1 MFFSILQLLKYYN
14 ASADTFTGLGRE
26 FWLKNENEMIFLDIT
41 RISMKGGDTSDQEIG
56 NAEYEKEEGGGIE
69 NRNLQEKWF

>member
-26 FWLKNENEMIFLDIT
+26 FWVKNENEMIFLDIT
-41 RISMKGGDTSDQEIG
+41 RISMKEEIKG
-56 NAEYEKEEGGGIE
+56 Y
-69 NRNLQEKWF
+69 